1 MEFDIKVQ
9 NLADLLLNW
18 AVSSTKEVDMD
29 CLWYPL
35 GTSELLEKLS
45 TDVYWLFTNNEVFIY
60 DTVILV
66 VIFLC

>member
-18 AVSSTKEVDMD
+18 AVSYTKEVDVG

-35 GTSELLEKLS
+35 GA
-45 TDVYWLFTNNEVFIY
+45 
-60 DTVILV
+60 
-66 VIFLC
+66 